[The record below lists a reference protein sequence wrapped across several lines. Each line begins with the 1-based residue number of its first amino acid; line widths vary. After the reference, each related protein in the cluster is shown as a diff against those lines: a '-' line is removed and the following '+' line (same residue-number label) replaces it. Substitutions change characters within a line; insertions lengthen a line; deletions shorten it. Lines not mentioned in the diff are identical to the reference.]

1 MDKLRTTG
9 IIEKVIYGDTGN
21 VRYYVSV
28 NLNDT
33 NIIVKSNFYS
43 SKTKSLPEG
52 KNVVVDYMIS
62 TKGVQ
67 SVEIINEDIVL
78 ASNDMKVELIFLV
91 VFVILVIMICGIFV
105 IKKFI

>member
-33 NIIVKSNFYS
+33 NAVVKSNFYS

-62 TKGVQ
+62 NKGVQ
-67 SVEIINEDIVL
+67 SVEIINEDIVPCKSDLSGELRIL
-78 ASNDMKVELIFLV
+78 AVFGIIVIIVICIF
-91 VFVILVIMICGIFV
+91 I
-105 IKKFI
+105 IK

>member
-28 NLNDT
+28 NLNGT
-33 NIIVKSNFYS
+33 NTIVKSNFYS

-67 SVEIINEDIVL
+67 SVEIINEDIVPCKSDL
-78 ASNDMKVELIFLV
+78 AGELRILALFGIMVIV
-91 VFVILVIMICGIFV
+91 VICVFI
-105 IKKFI
+105 IKNN